1 MIPAEAVEAAAKAAY
16 EFQYSSLEGMWEF
29 ANPRVQGDFRNELR
43 AALQAAE
50 PHMLAEA
57 KAEAFDQGQKSGMRH
72 ADRLVAAAKIGRP
85 ELPGPISPNPYR
97 TQP

>member
-1 MIPAEAVEAAAKAAY
+1 MSPAEAVEAAAKAAY

-43 AALQAAE
+43 AALEAAAAG
-50 PHMLAEA
+50 LL
-57 KAEAFDQGQKSGMRH
+57 AEAFDQGQKSGTRH

-97 TQP
+97 PTP

>member
-43 AALQAAE
+43 AALEAAA
-50 PHMLAEA
+50 PYML
-57 KAEAFDQGQKSGMRH
+57 AEAFDQGQKSGTRH
-72 ADRLVAAAKIGRP
+72 AVRLVAAAKIGRP

-97 TQP
+97 ITP